1 MLAEHT
7 INEQKPLVD
16 FVNKVSG
23 SNNLINMNKMAK
35 LLQDEHIDIGC
46 NRLFQWLRQKKILM
60 QDNMPYQQYVDNGY
74 FKVTEFLSVIRH
86 PPLPLT
92 NKSIPL
98 QTLLWMVK
106 MLSRYITLFS
116 VNLVI

>member
-35 LLQDEHIDIGC
+35 LLQDEHIDIGR

-60 QDNMPYQQYVDNGY
+60 QDNTPYQRYVDNGY
-74 FKVTEFLSVIRH
+74 FKVTEYTYSTPSGDKTSTVTKVTGKGQL
-86 PPLPLT
+86 
-92 NKSIPL
+92 
-98 QTLLWMVK
+98 
-106 MLSRYITLFS
+106 YIAERLRKEMS
-116 VNLVI
+116 S